1 MADDMEKTTSA
12 AELRRKAEEKVRLQH
27 ASANELDA
35 VRLLHEL
42 QVHQIE
48 LEMQNEELHLTLSEK
63 SMHETHL
70 LDIIK
75 HTPAGYFHIDLEGR
89 FLDVNDAWLRMHG
102 YDSKDE
108 VVGRHFSIMQVDS
121 GSDSALVH
129 LAELQKGMPIPY
141 GEFSSRRKD
150 GSVGHHTFSALPVV
164 NTNEIVGFEWFIID
178 SSASYQMAQVQSYL
192 LQITSLRPD
201 GDFFELLA
209 SYLADT
215 LKMDFVC
222 IDRLEGDG
230 LTARTVAVWSD
241 GHFEDNVTYALK
253 DTPCGDV
260 VGKRVCCFPASVCQ
274 LFPNDQVLQD
284 LKAESYVGVTL
295 WSHTHEPIGLIAV
308 ISRRPLPDR
317 QLVENVMNLVGICA
331 AGEMGRLDAAALLHK
346 SEAKYRQLFH
356 NQPTAY
362 ALHEI
367 IMDAEGKP
375 CDYRFLEINPAFE
388 EYTGL
393 KAADIIGKTESEILP
408 NSEPFWVETYG
419 RVALTGEA
427 INFEN
432 FSGELN
438 KYYQVSAY
446 SPEPGKFATA
456 FVDITDRIRSVE
468 EKQLLEQQLQH
479 TQKLESLGVLSGGI
493 AHDFNNILAIIVGY
507 CSLTKMDYETAE
519 QNIPHIEK
527 AAERA
532 AALCRQMLAYA
543 GKAQLTMSQI
553 NMRNL
558 VDEMVTMLKATLP
571 QNAEIYPDLS
581 TDVPSINGDS
591 SQIRQIIMNLIINA
605 SEAIGKEHGEIRVS
619 LATTD
624 IKTGQSEQDY
634 NGKTIPPGKYVY
646 LEVTD
651 NGCGMDEETKW
662 RIFEPFY
669 TTKFTGRGLGMS
681 AVLGIIKS
689 HGGALQLHSEVGQGT
704 TFKVYLPV
712 QKNSASDENT
722 NASVLS
728 TPWQGSGTILL
739 VEDEDQVRLI
749 AKALLKKMGFTV
761 LEAANGKEAL
771 ELYQKNATDIT
782 LVMTDIGMPIMDGY
796 ELFQELKNM
805 NPELPIIVSSGYGD
819 AEVSS
824 RIDIYSIAGII
835 SKPYG
840 PDQLR
845 EVLKRALEGIP

>member
-1 MADDMEKTTSA
+1 
-12 AELRRKAEEKVRLQH
+12 
-27 ASANELDA
+27 
-35 VRLLHEL
+35 
-42 QVHQIE
+42 
-48 LEMQNEELHLTLSEK
+48 
-63 SMHETHL
+63 
-70 LDIIK
+70 
-75 HTPAGYFHIDLEGR
+75 
-89 FLDVNDAWLRMHG
+89 
-102 YDSKDE
+102 
-108 VVGRHFSIMQVDS
+108 
-121 GSDSALVH
+121 
-129 LAELQKGMPIPY
+129 
-141 GEFSSRRKD
+141 
-150 GSVGHHTFSALPVV
+150 
-164 NTNEIVGFEWFIID
+164 
-178 SSASYQMAQVQSYL
+178 
-192 LQITSLRPD
+192 
-201 GDFFELLA
+201 
-209 SYLADT
+209 
-215 LKMDFVC
+215 
-222 IDRLEGDG
+222 

-260 VGKRVCCFPASVCQ
+260 VGKTVCCFPASVCQ

-308 ISRRPLPDR
+308 ISRRPLADR
-317 QLVENVMNLVGICA
+317 QAVENIMNLVGICA
-331 AGEMGRLDAAALLHK
+331 AGEMERLDAAALLQK

-367 IMDAEGKP
+367 IVDAEGKP

-393 KAADIIGKTESEILP
+393 KAADIIGKTQSEVIP
-408 NSEPFWVETYG
+408 NSESYWVETYG
-419 RVALTGEA
+419 KVALTGEA

-438 KYYQVSAY
+438 KHYQVSAY

-456 FVDITDRIRSVE
+456 FVDISDRIIAVE

-519 QNIPHIEK
+519 NNIAEIEK

-543 GKAQLTMSQI
+543 GKAQLSMSQI
-553 NMRNL
+553 NMRSL
-558 VDEMVTMLKATLP
+558 TDEMVTMLKATLP
-571 QNAEIYPDLS
+571 QNAEINPDLS

-634 NGKTIPPGKYVY
+634 NGNTIPPGKYVY

-689 HGGALQLHSEVGQGT
+689 HGGALQLHSQLGQGT

-712 QKNSASDENT
+712 PLTDSAGNENTSAS
-722 NASVLS
+722 LS
-728 TPWQGSGTILL
+728 SAPWKGSGTILL

-749 AKALLKKMGFTV
+749 AKALLKNIGFYV
-761 LEAANGKEAL
+761 LEAVNGKEAL

-782 LVMTDIGMPIMDGY
+782 LVMTDMGMPIMDGY
-796 ELFQELKNM
+796 ELFSELKKL

-819 AEVSS
+819 AEVNS
-824 RIDIYSIAGII
+824 RIDIDNIAGLI
-835 SKPYG
+835 SKPYRS
-840 PDQLR
+840 DQLR
-845 EVLKRALEGIP
+845 EVLKRTLEGIK